1 MLSIDDINYSL
12 MDPAKAGAV
21 SCIETP
27 VVKYMMIGC
36 LLVIFASAKRT

>member
-27 VVKYMMIGC
+27 VVKYMMISYPLGDMC
-36 LLVIFASAKRT
+36 KC